1 MSRINLK
8 ELERTINISF
18 VNKENLILS
27 LTHKSHNSII
37 NNERLEFIGDRVL
50 GLIIST
56 ELLKIYPNQKV
67 GYLDKMFA
75 SMVNKKTLL
84 NIGKKI
90 ALEKFIIIGNNTKK
104 KNIEDKIISDTCEAL
119 IGAIFL
125 DFGYIKAKKFI
136 LNYWEQYF
144 KLNIAYKVDSKTK
157 LQEYSLKKYKILPI
171 YKLISNSGPRH
182 KPIFKIGVR
191 LKNTR
196 FVYATGSSK
205 KNAETKSAEIL
216 LKDIGIEWTG
226 AIQVI

>member
-1 MSRINLK
+1 MSKINLI
-8 ELERTINISF
+8 ELERTININF
-18 VNKENLILS
+18 INKENLILS
-27 LTHKSHNSII
+27 LTHKSYNSKI

-50 GLIIST
+50 GLIISS

-75 SMVNKKTLL
+75 SMVNKRTLL

-90 ALEKFIIIGNNTKK
+90 GLEKFIIGGNTTK

-136 LNYWEQYF
+136 LNYWEKYL
-144 KLNIAYKVDSKTK
+144 KLNTTYQVDSKTK
-157 LQEYSLKKYKILPI
+157 LQEYSLKKYKVLPI

-191 LKNTR
+191 LKNTK

-205 KNAETKSAEIL
+205 KNAESKSAEIL
-216 LKDIGIEWTG
+216 LKNIGIE
-226 AIQVI
+226 

>member
-1 MSRINLK
+1 MPKINLI
-8 ELERTINISF
+8 ELERTININF

-27 LTHKSHNSII
+27 LTHKSHNSKI

-50 GLIIST
+50 GLIISS
-56 ELLKIYPNQKV
+56 ELLKTYPNQKV

-75 SMVNKKTLL
+75 SMVNKRTLL

-90 ALEKFIIIGNNTKK
+90 GLEKFIIGGNTTK

-144 KLNIAYKVDSKTK
+144 KLNTTYQVDSKTK
-157 LQEYSLKKYKILPI
+157 LQEYSLKKYKVLPI

-191 LKNTR
+191 LKNTK
-196 FVYATGSSK
+196 FFYATGSSK
-205 KNAETKSAEIL
+205 KNAESKSAETL
-216 LKDIGIEWTG
+216 LKVIGVEWAG

>member
-1 MSRINLK
+1 MSKINLID
-8 ELERTINISF
+8 LERTININF
-18 VNKENLILS
+18 INKENLILS
-27 LTHKSHNSII
+27 LTHKSHNSKI

-50 GLIIST
+50 GLIISS

-75 SMVNKKTLL
+75 SMVNKRTLL

-90 ALEKFIIIGNNTKK
+90 GLEKFIIGSNTTK

-136 LNYWEQYF
+136 LNYWEKYF
-144 KLNIAYKVDSKTK
+144 KLNTTYQVDSKTK
-157 LQEYSLKKYKILPI
+157 LQEYSLKKYKVLPI

-191 LKNTR
+191 LKNTK

-205 KNAETKSAEIL
+205 KNAESKAAEIL
-216 LKDIGIEWTG
+216 LKNIGVE
-226 AIQVI
+226 

>member
-1 MSRINLK
+1 MSKINLI
-8 ELERTINISF
+8 ELERTININF
-18 VNKENLILS
+18 INKENLILS
-27 LTHKSHNSII
+27 LTHKSHNSKI

-50 GLIIST
+50 GLIISS

-75 SMVNKKTLL
+75 SMVNKRTLL
-84 NIGKKI
+84 NIGKSI
-90 ALEKFIIIGNNTKK
+90 GLEKFIIGGNTTKK
-104 KNIEDKIISDTCEAL
+104 KIEDKIISDTCEAL

-144 KLNIAYKVDSKTK
+144 KLSITYQVDPKTK
-157 LQEYSLKKYKILPI
+157 LQEYSLKKYKVLPI

-191 LKNTR
+191 LKNTK

-205 KNAETKSAEIL
+205 KNAESKAAEIL
-216 LKDIGIEWTG
+216 LKNIGVE
-226 AIQVI
+226 

>member
-8 ELERTINISF
+8 ELERTININF
-18 VNKENLILS
+18 INKENLILS
-27 LTHKSHNSII
+27 LTHKSHNSKI

-50 GLIIST
+50 GLIISS
-56 ELLKIYPNQKV
+56 ELLKTYPNQKV

-75 SMVNKKTLL
+75 SMVNKRTLL

-90 ALEKFIIIGNNTKK
+90 GLEKFIIGGNTTK

-144 KLNIAYKVDSKTK
+144 KLNTTYQVDSKTK
-157 LQEYSLKKYKILPI
+157 LQEYSLKKYKVLPI

-191 LKNTR
+191 LKNTK

-205 KNAETKSAEIL
+205 KNAESKSAETL
-216 LKDIGIEWTG
+216 LKVIGVE
-226 AIQVI
+226 

>member
-1 MSRINLK
+1 MSKINLI
-8 ELERTINISF
+8 ELERTININF
-18 VNKENLILS
+18 INKENLILS
-27 LTHKSHNSII
+27 LTHKSHNSKI

-50 GLIIST
+50 GLIISS

-75 SMVNKKTLL
+75 SMVNKRTLL
-84 NIGKKI
+84 KIGKKI
-90 ALEKFIIIGNNTKK
+90 GLEKFIIGGNTTK

-136 LNYWEQYF
+136 LNYWEKYF
-144 KLNIAYKVDSKTK
+144 KLNTTYQVDSKTK
-157 LQEYSLKKYKILPI
+157 LQEYSLKKYKVLPI

-191 LKNTR
+191 LKNTK

-205 KNAETKSAEIL
+205 KNAESKAAEIL
-216 LKDIGIEWTG
+216 LKNIGVE
-226 AIQVI
+226 

>member
-1 MSRINLK
+1 MPKINLI
-8 ELERTINISF
+8 ELEKTININF

-27 LTHKSHNSII
+27 LTHKSHNSKI

-50 GLIIST
+50 GLIISS
-56 ELLKIYPNQKV
+56 ELLKTYPNQKV

-75 SMVNKKTLL
+75 SMVNKRTLL

-90 ALEKFIIIGNNTKK
+90 GLEKFIIGGNTTK

-144 KLNIAYKVDSKTK
+144 KLNTTYQVDSKTK
-157 LQEYSLKKYKILPI
+157 LQEYSLKKYKVLPI

-191 LKNTR
+191 LKNTK

-205 KNAETKSAEIL
+205 KNAESKSAETL
-216 LKDIGIEWTG
+216 LKVIGVE
-226 AIQVI
+226 

>member
-1 MSRINLK
+1 MPKINLI
-8 ELERTINISF
+8 ELERTININF

-27 LTHKSHNSII
+27 LTHKSHNSKI

-50 GLIIST
+50 GLIISS

-75 SMVNKKTLL
+75 SMVNKRTLL

-90 ALEKFIIIGNNTKK
+90 GLEKFIIGGNTTK

-125 DFGYIKAKKFI
+125 DFGYFKAKKFI

-144 KLNIAYKVDSKTK
+144 KLNITYQVDSKTK
-157 LQEYSLKKYKILPI
+157 LQEYSLKKYKVLPI
-171 YKLISNSGPRH
+171 YKLINSSGPRH

-191 LKNTR
+191 LKNTK

-205 KNAETKSAEIL
+205 KNAESKSAETL
-216 LKDIGIEWTG
+216 LKVIGVE
-226 AIQVI
+226 

>member
-1 MSRINLK
+1 MRKINLI
-8 ELERTINISF
+8 ELERTININF
-18 VNKENLILS
+18 INKENLILS
-27 LTHKSHNSII
+27 LTHKSHNSKI

-50 GLIIST
+50 GLIISS

-75 SMVNKKTLL
+75 SMVNKRTLL

-90 ALEKFIIIGNNTKK
+90 GLEKFIIGGNTTK
-104 KNIEDKIISDTCEAL
+104 KNIEDKIISDACEAL

-136 LNYWEQYF
+136 INYWEQYF
-144 KLNIAYKVDSKTK
+144 KLNTTYQVDSKTK
-157 LQEYSLKKYKILPI
+157 LQEYSLKKYKVLPI

-191 LKNTR
+191 LKNTK

-205 KNAETKSAEIL
+205 KNAESKSAEIL
-216 LKDIGIEWTG
+216 LKDIGVE
-226 AIQVI
+226 

>member
-1 MSRINLK
+1 MPKINLI
-8 ELERTINISF
+8 ELETTININF

-27 LTHKSHNSII
+27 LTHKSHNSKI

-50 GLIIST
+50 GLIISS
-56 ELLKIYPNQKV
+56 ELLKTYPNQKV

-75 SMVNKKTLL
+75 SMVNKRTLL

-90 ALEKFIIIGNNTKK
+90 GLEKFIIGGNTTK

-119 IGAIFL
+119 IGAIYL

-144 KLNIAYKVDSKTK
+144 KLNTTYQVDSKTK
-157 LQEYSLKKYKILPI
+157 LQEYSLKKYKVLPI

-191 LKNTR
+191 LKNTK

-205 KNAETKSAEIL
+205 KNAESKSAETL
-216 LKDIGIEWTG
+216 LKVIGVE
-226 AIQVI
+226 

>member
-1 MSRINLK
+1 MSKINLI
-8 ELERTINISF
+8 ELERTININF
-18 VNKENLILS
+18 LNKENLILS
-27 LTHKSHNSII
+27 LTHKSHNSKI

-50 GLIIST
+50 GLIISS
-56 ELLKIYPNQKV
+56 ELLKTYPNQKV

-75 SMVNKKTLL
+75 SMVNKRTLL

-90 ALEKFIIIGNNTKK
+90 GLEKFIIGGNTTK

-144 KLNIAYKVDSKTK
+144 KLNTTYQVDSKTK
-157 LQEYSLKKYKILPI
+157 LQEYSLKKYKVLPI

-191 LKNTR
+191 LKNTK

-205 KNAETKSAEIL
+205 KNAESKSAETL
-216 LKDIGIEWTG
+216 LKVIGVE
-226 AIQVI
+226 

>member
-1 MSRINLK
+1 MSKINLI
-8 ELERTINISF
+8 ELERTININF
-18 VNKENLILS
+18 INKENLILS
-27 LTHKSHNSII
+27 LTHKSYNSNI

-50 GLIIST
+50 GLIISS
-56 ELLKIYPNQKV
+56 ELLKIYPNQNV

-75 SMVNKKTLL
+75 SMVNKRTLL

-90 ALEKFIIIGNNTKK
+90 GLEKFIIGGNTTKK
-104 KNIEDKIISDTCEAL
+104 KIEDKIISDTCEAL

-136 LNYWEQYF
+136 LSYWEQYF
-144 KLNIAYKVDSKTK
+144 KLNTTYQVDSKTK
-157 LQEYSLKKYKILPI
+157 LQEYSLKKYKVLPI

-191 LKNTR
+191 LKNTK
-196 FVYATGSSK
+196 FFYATGSSK
-205 KNAETKSAEIL
+205 KNAESKSAEIL
-216 LKDIGIEWTG
+216 LKDIGVEWAG

>member
-1 MSRINLK
+1 MSKINLI
-8 ELERTINISF
+8 ELERTININF
-18 VNKENLILS
+18 INKENLILS
-27 LTHKSHNSII
+27 LTHKSHNSKI

-50 GLIIST
+50 GLIISS

-75 SMVNKKTLL
+75 SMVNKRTLL

-90 ALEKFIIIGNNTKK
+90 GLEKFIIGGNTTK

-136 LNYWEQYF
+136 LNYWEKYF
-144 KLNIAYKVDSKTK
+144 KLNTTYQVDSKTK
-157 LQEYSLKKYKILPI
+157 LQEYSLKKYKVLPI

-191 LKNTR
+191 LKNTK

-205 KNAETKSAEIL
+205 KNAESKSAEIL
-216 LKDIGIEWTG
+216 LKNIGVE
-226 AIQVI
+226 

>member
-1 MSRINLK
+1 MPKINLI
-8 ELERTINISF
+8 ELETTININF

-27 LTHKSHNSII
+27 LTHKSHNSKI

-50 GLIIST
+50 GLIISS
-56 ELLKIYPNQKV
+56 ELLKTYPNQKV

-75 SMVNKKTLL
+75 SMVNKRTLL

-90 ALEKFIIIGNNTKK
+90 GLEKFIIGGNTTKI
-104 KNIEDKIISDTCEAL
+104 NIEDKIISDTCEAL

-144 KLNIAYKVDSKTK
+144 KLNITYQVDSKTK
-157 LQEYSLKKYKILPI
+157 LQEYSLKKYKVLPI

-191 LKNTR
+191 LKNTK

-205 KNAETKSAEIL
+205 KNAESKSAEIL
-216 LKDIGIEWTG
+216 LKNIGVE
-226 AIQVI
+226 

>member
-1 MSRINLK
+1 MPKINLI
-8 ELERTINISF
+8 ELETTININF

-27 LTHKSHNSII
+27 LTHKSHNSKI

-50 GLIIST
+50 GLIISS
-56 ELLKIYPNQKV
+56 ELLKTYPNQKV

-75 SMVNKKTLL
+75 SMVNKRTLL

-90 ALEKFIIIGNNTKK
+90 GLEKFIIGGNTTK

-144 KLNIAYKVDSKTK
+144 KLNTTYQVDSKTK
-157 LQEYSLKKYKILPI
+157 LQEYSLKKYKVLPI

-191 LKNTR
+191 LKNTK

-205 KNAETKSAEIL
+205 KNAESKSAETL
-216 LKDIGIEWTG
+216 LKVIGVE
-226 AIQVI
+226 

>member
-8 ELERTINISF
+8 ELERIININF
-18 VNKENLILS
+18 INKENLILS
-27 LTHKSHNSII
+27 LTHKSHNSKI

-50 GLIIST
+50 GLIISS

-75 SMVNKKTLL
+75 SMVNKRTLL
-84 NIGKKI
+84 NIGKSI
-90 ALEKFIIIGNNTKK
+90 GLEKFIIGGNTTKK
-104 KNIEDKIISDTCEAL
+104 KIEDKIISDTCEAL

-144 KLNIAYKVDSKTK
+144 KLSITYQVDPKTK
-157 LQEYSLKKYKILPI
+157 LQEYSLKKYKVLPI

-182 KPIFKIGVR
+182 KPTFKIGVR
-191 LKNTR
+191 LKNTK

-205 KNAETKSAEIL
+205 KTAESKSAEIL
-216 LKDIGIEWTG
+216 LKVIGIEWAG
-226 AIQVI
+226 VIQVI

>member
-1 MSRINLK
+1 MPKINLI
-8 ELERTINISF
+8 ELERTININF

-27 LTHKSHNSII
+27 LTHKSHNSKI

-50 GLIIST
+50 GLIISS

-75 SMVNKKTLL
+75 SMVNKRTLL

-90 ALEKFIIIGNNTKK
+90 GLEKFIIGGNTTK

-144 KLNIAYKVDSKTK
+144 KLNTTYQVDSKTK
-157 LQEYSLKKYKILPI
+157 LQEYSLKKYKVLPI

-191 LKNTR
+191 LKNTK

-205 KNAETKSAEIL
+205 KNAESKSAETL
-216 LKDIGIEWTG
+216 LKVIGVE
-226 AIQVI
+226 

>member
-1 MSRINLK
+1 MPKINLI
-8 ELERTINISF
+8 ELETTININF

-27 LTHKSHNSII
+27 LTHKSHNSKI

-50 GLIIST
+50 GLIISS
-56 ELLKIYPNQKV
+56 ELLKTYPNQKV

-75 SMVNKKTLL
+75 SMVNKRTLL

-90 ALEKFIIIGNNTKK
+90 GLEKFIIGGNTTK

-144 KLNIAYKVDSKTK
+144 KLNITYQVDSKTK
-157 LQEYSLKKYKILPI
+157 LQEYSLKKYKVLPI

-191 LKNTR
+191 LKNTK
-196 FVYATGSSK
+196 FFYATGSSK
-205 KNAETKSAEIL
+205 KNAESKSAEIL
-216 LKDIGIEWTG
+216 LKDIGVE
-226 AIQVI
+226 

>member
-1 MSRINLK
+1 MSKINLI
-8 ELERTINISF
+8 ELERTININF
-18 VNKENLILS
+18 LNKENLILS
-27 LTHKSHNSII
+27 LTHKSYNSKI

-50 GLIIST
+50 GLIISS
-56 ELLKIYPNQKV
+56 ELLKTYPNQKV

-75 SMVNKKTLL
+75 SMVNKRTLL

-90 ALEKFIIIGNNTKK
+90 GLEKFIIGGNTTK

-136 LNYWEQYF
+136 LNYWEKYF
-144 KLNIAYKVDSKTK
+144 KLNTTYQVDSKTK
-157 LQEYSLKKYKILPI
+157 LQEYSLKKYKVLPI

-191 LKNTR
+191 LKNTK

-205 KNAETKSAEIL
+205 KNAESKAAEIL
-216 LKDIGIEWTG
+216 LKNIGVE
-226 AIQVI
+226 

>member
-1 MSRINLK
+1 MSKINLI
-8 ELERTINISF
+8 ELERTININF
-18 VNKENLILS
+18 INKENLILS
-27 LTHKSHNSII
+27 LTHKSHNSKI

-50 GLIIST
+50 GLIISS

-75 SMVNKKTLL
+75 SMVNKRTLL

-90 ALEKFIIIGNNTKK
+90 GLEKFIIGGNTTK

-136 LNYWEQYF
+136 LNYWEKYF
-144 KLNIAYKVDSKTK
+144 KLNTTYQVDSKTK
-157 LQEYSLKKYKILPI
+157 LQEYSLKKYKVLPI

-191 LKNTR
+191 LKNTK
-196 FVYATGSSK
+196 FFYATGSSK
-205 KNAETKSAEIL
+205 KNAESKSAEIL
-216 LKDIGIEWTG
+216 LKDIGVE
-226 AIQVI
+226 

>member
-1 MSRINLK
+1 MPKINLI
-8 ELERTINISF
+8 ELETTININF

-27 LTHKSHNSII
+27 LTHKSHNSKI

-50 GLIIST
+50 GLIISS
-56 ELLKIYPNQKV
+56 ELLKTYPNQKV

-75 SMVNKKTLL
+75 SMVNKRTLL

-90 ALEKFIIIGNNTKK
+90 GLEKFIIGGNTTK

-119 IGAIFL
+119 IFSIFL

-144 KLNIAYKVDSKTK
+144 KLNTTYQVDSKTK
-157 LQEYSLKKYKILPI
+157 LQEYSLKKYKVLPI

-191 LKNTR
+191 LKNTK

-205 KNAETKSAEIL
+205 KNAESKSAETL
-216 LKDIGIEWTG
+216 LKVIGVE
-226 AIQVI
+226 

>member
-1 MSRINLK
+1 MSKINLID
-8 ELERTINISF
+8 LERTININF
-18 VNKENLILS
+18 INKENLILS
-27 LTHKSHNSII
+27 LTHKSHNSKI

-50 GLIIST
+50 GLIISS

-75 SMVNKKTLL
+75 SMVNKRTLL

-90 ALEKFIIIGNNTKK
+90 GLEKFIIGSNTTK

-136 LNYWEQYF
+136 LNYWEKYF
-144 KLNIAYKVDSKTK
+144 KLNTTYQVDSKTK
-157 LQEYSLKKYKILPI
+157 LQEYSLKKYKVLPI

-191 LKNTR
+191 LKNTK
-196 FVYATGSSK
+196 FFYATGSSK
-205 KNAETKSAEIL
+205 KNAESKSAEIL
-216 LKDIGIEWTG
+216 LKDIGVEWAG

>member
-1 MSRINLK
+1 MGRINLK
-8 ELERTINISF
+8 ELERTININF
-18 VNKENLILS
+18 INKENLILS
-27 LTHKSHNSII
+27 LTHKSHNSKI

-50 GLIIST
+50 GLIISS
-56 ELLKIYPNQKV
+56 ELLKTYPNQKV

-75 SMVNKKTLL
+75 SMVNKRTLL

-90 ALEKFIIIGNNTKK
+90 GLEKFIIGGNTTK

-144 KLNIAYKVDSKTK
+144 KLNTTYQVDSKTK
-157 LQEYSLKKYKILPI
+157 LQEYSLKKYKVLPI

-191 LKNTR
+191 LKNTK

-205 KNAETKSAEIL
+205 KNAESKSAETL
-216 LKDIGIEWTG
+216 LKVIGVE
-226 AIQVI
+226 

>member
-1 MSRINLK
+1 MSKINLI
-8 ELERTINISF
+8 ELERTININF
-18 VNKENLILS
+18 INKENLILS
-27 LTHKSHNSII
+27 LTHKSHNSKI

-50 GLIIST
+50 GLIISS

-75 SMVNKKTLL
+75 SMVNKRTLL

-90 ALEKFIIIGNNTKK
+90 GLEKFIIGGNTTK

-136 LNYWEQYF
+136 LNYWEKYF
-144 KLNIAYKVDSKTK
+144 KLNTTYQVDSKTK

-205 KNAETKSAEIL
+205 KNAESKSAEIL
-216 LKDIGIEWTG
+216 LKDIGVE
-226 AIQVI
+226 

>member
-8 ELERTINISF
+8 ELERIININF
-18 VNKENLILS
+18 INKENLILS
-27 LTHKSHNSII
+27 LTHKSHNSKI

-50 GLIIST
+50 GLIISS

-75 SMVNKKTLL
+75 SMVNKRTLL

-90 ALEKFIIIGNNTKK
+90 GLEKFIIGGNTTK

-136 LNYWEQYF
+136 LNYWKQYF
-144 KLNIAYKVDSKTK
+144 KLSITYQVDPKTK
-157 LQEYSLKKYKILPI
+157 LQEYSLKKYKVLPI

-182 KPIFKIGVR
+182 KPTFKIGVR
-191 LKNTR
+191 LKNTK

-205 KNAETKSAEIL
+205 KTAESKSAEIL
-216 LKDIGIEWTG
+216 LKVIGIE
-226 AIQVI
+226 

>member
-1 MSRINLK
+1 MPKINLI
-8 ELERTINISF
+8 ELERTININF

-27 LTHKSHNSII
+27 LTHKSHNSKI

-50 GLIIST
+50 GLIISS
-56 ELLKIYPNQKV
+56 ELLKTYPNQKV

-75 SMVNKKTLL
+75 SMVNKRTLL

-90 ALEKFIIIGNNTKK
+90 GLEKFIIGGNTTK

-144 KLNIAYKVDSKTK
+144 KLNTTYQVDSKTK
-157 LQEYSLKKYKILPI
+157 LQEYSLKKYKVLPI

-191 LKNTR
+191 LKNTN
-196 FVYATGSSK
+196 FVYATGYSK
-205 KNAETKSAEIL
+205 KSAELKSAEIL
-216 LKDIGIEWTG
+216 LNKIGF
-226 AIQVI
+226 

>member
-1 MSRINLK
+1 MSKINLI
-8 ELERTINISF
+8 ELERTININF
-18 VNKENLILS
+18 INKENLILS
-27 LTHKSHNSII
+27 LTHKSYNSKI

-50 GLIIST
+50 GLIISS

-75 SMVNKKTLL
+75 SMVNKRTLL

-90 ALEKFIIIGNNTKK
+90 GLEKFIIGGNTTK

-136 LNYWEQYF
+136 LNYWEKYF
-144 KLNIAYKVDSKTK
+144 KLNTTYQVDSKTK
-157 LQEYSLKKYKILPI
+157 LQEYSLKKYKVLPI

-191 LKNTR
+191 LKNTK

-205 KNAETKSAEIL
+205 KNAESKAAEIL
-216 LKDIGIEWTG
+216 LKNIGVE
-226 AIQVI
+226 

>member
-1 MSRINLK
+1 MSKINLI
-8 ELERTINISF
+8 ELERTININF
-18 VNKENLILS
+18 LNKENLILS
-27 LTHKSHNSII
+27 LTHKSYNSKI

-50 GLIIST
+50 GLIISS

-75 SMVNKKTLL
+75 SMVNKRTLL

-90 ALEKFIIIGNNTKK
+90 GLEKFIIGGNTTK

-119 IGAIFL
+119 IGAIYL

-144 KLNIAYKVDSKTK
+144 KLNTTYKVDSKTK
-157 LQEYSLKKYKILPI
+157 LQEYSLKKYKVLPI

-191 LKNTR
+191 LKNTK
-196 FVYATGSSK
+196 FFYATGSSK
-205 KNAETKSAEIL
+205 KNAESKSAEIL
-216 LKDIGIEWTG
+216 LKDIGVE
-226 AIQVI
+226 

>member
-1 MSRINLK
+1 MSKINLI
-8 ELERTINISF
+8 ELEKTININF
-18 VNKENLILS
+18 INKENLILS
-27 LTHKSHNSII
+27 LTHKSHNSKI

-50 GLIIST
+50 GLIISS

-75 SMVNKKTLL
+75 SMVNKRTLL

-90 ALEKFIIIGNNTKK
+90 GLEKFIIGGNTTKK
-104 KNIEDKIISDTCEAL
+104 KIEDKIISDTCEAL

-136 LNYWEQYF
+136 LNYWEKYF
-144 KLNIAYKVDSKTK
+144 KLNTTYQVDSKTK
-157 LQEYSLKKYKILPI
+157 LQEYSLKKYKFLPI

-191 LKNTR
+191 LKNTK

-205 KNAETKSAEIL
+205 KNAESKAAEIL
-216 LKDIGIEWTG
+216 LKNIGVE
-226 AIQVI
+226 

>member
-1 MSRINLK
+1 MSKINLI
-8 ELERTINISF
+8 ELERTININF
-18 VNKENLILS
+18 INKENLILS
-27 LTHKSHNSII
+27 LTHKSHNSKI

-50 GLIIST
+50 GLIISS

-75 SMVNKKTLL
+75 SMVNKRTLL

-90 ALEKFIIIGNNTKK
+90 GLEKFIIGGNTTK

-136 LNYWEQYF
+136 LNYWEKYF
-144 KLNIAYKVDSKTK
+144 KLNTTYQVDSKTK
-157 LQEYSLKKYKILPI
+157 LQEYSLKKYKVLPI

-191 LKNTR
+191 LKNTKV
-196 FVYATGSSK
+196 VYATGSSK
-205 KNAETKSAEIL
+205 KNAESKAAEIL
-216 LKDIGIEWTG
+216 LKNIGVE
-226 AIQVI
+226 

>member
-1 MSRINLK
+1 MSKINLI
-8 ELERTINISF
+8 ELERTININF
-18 VNKENLILS
+18 INKENLILS
-27 LTHKSHNSII
+27 LTHKSYNSKI

-50 GLIIST
+50 GLIISS
-56 ELLKIYPNQKV
+56 ELLKIYPNQNV

-75 SMVNKKTLL
+75 SMVNKRTLL

-90 ALEKFIIIGNNTKK
+90 GLEKFIIGGNTTKQ
-104 KNIEDKIISDTCEAL
+104 NIEDKIISDTCEAL

-144 KLNIAYKVDSKTK
+144 KLNATYQVDSKTK
-157 LQEYSLKKYKILPI
+157 LQEYSLKKYKVLPI

-191 LKNTR
+191 LKNTK

-205 KNAETKSAEIL
+205 KNAESKSAEIL
-216 LKDIGIEWTG
+216 LKNIGVE
-226 AIQVI
+226 

>member
-8 ELERTINISF
+8 ELERIININF
-18 VNKENLILS
+18 INKENLILS
-27 LTHKSHNSII
+27 LTHKSHNSKI

-50 GLIIST
+50 GLIISS

-75 SMVNKKTLL
+75 SMVNKRTLL

-90 ALEKFIIIGNNTKK
+90 GLEKFIIGGNTTK

-144 KLNIAYKVDSKTK
+144 KLNTTYKVDSKTK
-157 LQEYSLKKYKILPI
+157 LQEYSLKKYKVLPI

-191 LKNTR
+191 LKNTK

-205 KNAETKSAEIL
+205 KNAESKSAEIL
-216 LKDIGIEWTG
+216 LKNIGVE
-226 AIQVI
+226 

>member
-1 MSRINLK
+1 MSKINLI
-8 ELERTINISF
+8 ELERTININF
-18 VNKENLILS
+18 INKENLILS
-27 LTHKSHNSII
+27 LTHKSHNSKI

-50 GLIIST
+50 GLIISS
-56 ELLKIYPNQKV
+56 ELLKIYPNQNV

-75 SMVNKKTLL
+75 SMVNKRTLL

-90 ALEKFIIIGNNTKK
+90 GLEKFIIGGNTTK

-144 KLNIAYKVDSKTK
+144 KLNTTYQVDSKTK
-157 LQEYSLKKYKILPI
+157 LQEYSLKKYKVLPI

-191 LKNTR
+191 LKNTK

-205 KNAETKSAEIL
+205 KNAESKAAEIL
-216 LKDIGIEWTG
+216 LKNIGVE
-226 AIQVI
+226 

>member
-1 MSRINLK
+1 MPKINLI
-8 ELERTINISF
+8 ELERTININF

-27 LTHKSHNSII
+27 LTHKSHNSKI

-50 GLIIST
+50 GLIISS
-56 ELLKIYPNQKV
+56 ELLKIYPNQNV

-75 SMVNKKTLL
+75 SMVNKRTLL

-90 ALEKFIIIGNNTKK
+90 GLEKFIIGGNTTKQ
-104 KNIEDKIISDTCEAL
+104 NIEDKIISDTCEAL

-144 KLNIAYKVDSKTK
+144 KLNTTYQVDSKTK
-157 LQEYSLKKYKILPI
+157 LQEYSLKKYKVLPI

-191 LKNTR
+191 LKNTK

-205 KNAETKSAEIL
+205 KNAESKSAETL
-216 LKDIGIEWTG
+216 LKVIGVE
-226 AIQVI
+226 

>member
-1 MSRINLK
+1 MSKINLI
-8 ELERTINISF
+8 ELERTININF
-18 VNKENLILS
+18 INKENLILS
-27 LTHKSHNSII
+27 LTHKSHNSKI

-50 GLIIST
+50 GLIISS

-75 SMVNKKTLL
+75 SMVNKRTLL

-90 ALEKFIIIGNNTKK
+90 GLEKFIIGGNTTK

-144 KLNIAYKVDSKTK
+144 KLNATYQVDSKTK
-157 LQEYSLKKYKILPI
+157 LQEYSLKKYKVLPI

-191 LKNTR
+191 LKNTK

-205 KNAETKSAEIL
+205 KNAESKSAEIL
-216 LKDIGIEWTG
+216 LKDIGVE
-226 AIQVI
+226 